1 MTEHVVVFQPSGN
14 RGNIQEG
21 KTILEAARE
30 LGVGIQSICGG
41 HQACGK
47 CKIKIQDYHAYY
59 ESNKKDRKRVS
70 PPTEKEIELL
80 GEDLI
85 AEGYRLACATQV
97 LGDLTIDVPPE
108 TQVTQEVMSKTATQK
123 AVTIKPAVKKLYLE
137 VPQPQ
142 LGNPQGDWERVSE
155 VLEERFGL
163 TDLTVDHEALATLPK
178 ALRDGNW
185 KVTVTLFMEK
195 KVIKVESG
203 LAEAAFGVALDIGT
217 TTLAGYL
224 CDLISGEIV
233 ASEARSNP
241 QISYGEDVISRITH
255 TVHSKNGLK
264 ELRICLFESLN
275 KLLKDLSSEANIT
288 CKDII
293 DATIVGN
300 TAMHHIFLNLDPR
313 HLGSSPFAPVLK
325 SPMDM
330 NARDFGLEICPGA
343 NVYTL
348 PVEGGFVGA
357 DNVAVVIAEEP
368 FKQNEMMLVI
378 DVGTN
383 GELVLGNREKL
394 ISASCATG
402 PAFEGAHIKFGMRAA
417 RGAIES
423 IKIDRESY
431 DVRFKVV
438 GEDSWNDQ
446 DPRVKA
452 TGICGSGIIDATAEL
467 LRAGIINPSGAF
479 NKNISNPR
487 MLYNEKEAEFV
498 IAWADETDVGHDITV
513 CQNDIRSM
521 QLGKGALLTGA
532 NLLMR
537 KMGVDSLD
545 KVVLA
550 GSFGLHIDKH
560 NALEMGLFPY
570 VDPEVVYSTGN
581 SAGEGARLALL
592 NTDKRQEAADIARQ
606 IEYMELSLEPD
617 FQKEFVQAMI
627 FPTPREAKSR

>member
-1 MTEHVVVFQPSGN
+1 MTEHLVVFQPSGN

-21 KTILEAARE
+21 KTIMEAARE

-59 ESNKKDRKRVS
+59 ESNKKGKKRIS
-70 PPTEKEIELL
+70 APTEKEIELL
-80 GEDLI
+80 GEDAI
-85 AEGYRLACATQV
+85 ANGYRLACATQV

-108 TQVTQEVMSKTATQK
+108 TQVNQEVITKTATQK

-137 VPQPQ
+137 VPQPR
-142 LGNPQGDWERVSE
+142 LGASQGDWERVSE
-155 VLEERFGL
+155 ELKKRFGL
-163 TDLTVDHEALATLPK
+163 ADLSVDHGALATLPK

-224 CDLISGEIV
+224 CDLTTGETV

-255 TVHSKNGLK
+255 TVHSKKGLK
-264 ELRICLFESLN
+264 ELRSCLFESLN
-275 KLLKDLSSEANIT
+275 KLLKDLSSGANIT
-288 CKDII
+288 RKDII

-313 HLGSSPFAPVLK
+313 HLGSSPFTPVLQ

-343 NVYTL
+343 NVHIL
-348 PVEGGFVGA
+348 PVEAGFVGA

-368 FKQNEMMLVI
+368 FKQDEMMLVI

-423 IKIDRESY
+423 IKIDPKSY

-438 GEDSWNDQ
+438 GENRWNDQ
-446 DPRVKA
+446 DPQVKA

-467 LRAGIINPSGAF
+467 LRAGIINPRGAF

-487 MLYNEKEAEFV
+487 MLYNEKETEFV
-498 IAWADETDVGHDITV
+498 IAWVDETDVGHDITV

-537 KMGVDSLD
+537 QMGVDSVD

-550 GSFGLHIDKH
+550 GSFGLHIDKQ
-560 NALEMGLFPY
+560 NALDMGLFPY

-581 SAGEGARLALL
+581 AAGEGARLALL
-592 NTDKRQEAADIARQ
+592 NTDKRQEAADIARR
-606 IEYMELSLEPD
+606 IEYIELSLEPD
-617 FQKEFVQAMI
+617 FQKEFVQALI
-627 FPTPREAKSR
+627 FPTPQEVKSR

>member
-1 MTEHVVVFQPSGN
+1 MTEHLVVFQPSGN

-47 CKIKIQDYHAYY
+47 CKIKIQDYHAYH
-59 ESNKKDRKRVS
+59 ESNGKDKKQVS
-70 PPTEKEIELL
+70 APTEKEIELL
-80 GEDLI
+80 GQDAI
-85 AEGYRLACATQV
+85 TEGYRLACATHV

-108 TQVTQEVMSKTATQK
+108 TQVTQEVMSKTAAQK

-137 VPQPQ
+137 VPQPR
-142 LGNPQGDWERVSE
+142 LGDSQGDWERVSE
-155 VLEERFGL
+155 ELKKRFGL

-203 LAEAAFGVALDIGT
+203 LAGAPFGVALDIGT

-224 CDLISGEIV
+224 CDLTTGEIV
-233 ASEARSNP
+233 TSKARNNP

-255 TVHSKNGLK
+255 TVHSKKGLK
-264 ELRICLFESLN
+264 ELRSCLFRSLN
-275 KLLKDLSSEANIT
+275 KLLKDLSSEADIT
-288 CKDII
+288 RKDII

-313 HLGSSPFAPVLK
+313 HLGSSPFDPVLK

-343 NVYTL
+343 NVHTL

-368 FKQNEMMLVI
+368 YKQDEMMLVI
-378 DVGTN
+378 DIGTN

-417 RGAIES
+417 RGAIENV
-423 IKIDRESY
+423 KIDPESH

-438 GEDSWNDQ
+438 GENRWNDQ
-446 DPRVKA
+446 DPQVKA
-452 TGICGSGIIDATAEL
+452 TGICGSGIIDATAQL

-479 NKNISNPR
+479 DKNISNPR

-532 NLLMR
+532 NLLMK
-537 KMGVDSLD
+537 KMGVHSVD

-560 NALEMGLFPY
+560 NALDMGLFPY
-570 VDPEVVYSTGN
+570 VNPEVVYSTGN
-581 SAGEGARLALL
+581 AAGEGARLALL
-592 NTDKRQEAADIARQ
+592 NTDKRQEAADIARR

-617 FQKEFVQAMI
+617 FQKIFVQAMI
-627 FPTPREAKSR
+627 FPTPREAKSG